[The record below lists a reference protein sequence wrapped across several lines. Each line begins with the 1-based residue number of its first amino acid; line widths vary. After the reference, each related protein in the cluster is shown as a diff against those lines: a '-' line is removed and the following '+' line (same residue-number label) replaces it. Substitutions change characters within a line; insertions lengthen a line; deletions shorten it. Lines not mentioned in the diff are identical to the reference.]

1 MKRKRRRNARSSS
14 VKPLHRAPAIL
25 ALVLQVLSFVF
36 SLLLIVCLDAVFG
49 IAVHVLLAA
58 ALQGSVAAGLSSLYK
73 QAPWWLAIQFF
84 FPIVLV
90 LLLGLHLPPTLFLGA
105 FLILLLLYWSTYRTQ
120 VPFYPSRLS
129 TWQAVENLLPA
140 RSSVRFIDIG
150 SGLGGLPLY
159 LEKQRSEGEF
169 VGIEIAPLPWLISKL
184 RARFASSKV
193 RFVRGDYRLLDFTQ
207 HDVIFA
213 YLSPAA
219 MVDLW
224 QKAKEEMRPGALLL
238 SYEFPI
244 PDAPADIVISAPD
257 GGPDLYG
264 WRM

>member
-1 MKRKRRRNARSSS
+1 MKRKRRRSARSTS
-14 VKPLHRAPAIL
+14 VKPLHRAPAVL
-25 ALVLQVLSFVF
+25 ALVLQVLSFVCT
-36 SLLLIVCLDAVFG
+36 LLLIVGLDAVFG
-49 IAVHVLLAA
+49 MAVHVLAAAAMQGALAA
-58 ALQGSVAAGLSSLYK
+58 ALSRLCK
-73 QAPWWLAIQFF
+73 QAPWWMAIQFF

-90 LLLGLHLPPTLFLGA
+90 LVLGLHLPPTLFLGA

-140 RSSVRFIDIG
+140 SPAVRFIDIG

-159 LEKQRSEGEF
+159 LSRQRPDGEF
-169 VGIEIAPLPWLISKL
+169 VGIEIAPLPWLISRA
-184 RARFASSKV
+184 RARFAASNV

-219 MVDLW
+219 MTDLW
-224 QKAKEEMRPGALLL
+224 RKARQEMRPGCLLL

-244 PDAPADIVISAPD
+244 PDAPADIVISSPD
-257 GGPDLYG
+257 GGADLYG